1 MVRKKYIINKIINLV
16 IRKIKLYQDPVL
28 DEEGRP
34 ITKPLT
40 SEEEKEKLKAPLKE
54 GVLKTNCGVPIV
66 FVINKSDAVI
76 EHQNKRKIEEDSEF
90 ILSHIRHLA
99 LEYGATIVYTSGK
112 TNINLT
118 VLYDYICH
126 ILFNFELVHK
136 PNFIEKEAYY
146 IPAGYDDLTLLNSN
160 EEIKKN
166 IEEPYEK
173 RIKQEI
179 NEKPPI
185 EEDIQ
190 CEDTNTFFESL
201 KKKGVKGKDILQK
214 AKTKEPTPVIIE
226 KKNTEIKIEIKN
238 QDKDSKDKLTKAEKE
253 KKFEEKKKDVKEKL
267 AKKTGIIMHNTE
279 DKKEKKIITKAD
291 EEKKNKTRE
300 NMLAKLK
307 LTKKKDA
314 LKKK

>member
-1 MVRKKYIINKIINLV
+1 M
-16 IRKIKLYQDPVL
+16 

-40 SEEEKEKLKAPLKE
+40 NEEEKEKLKAPLKE
-54 GVLKTNCGVPIV
+54 GVLKINCGVPIV

-112 TNINLT
+112 ANINLT

-160 EEIKKN
+160 EEIKKY
-166 IEEPYEK
+166 IGEPYEK
-173 RIKQEI
+173 RIKQEV

-190 CEDTNTFFESL
+190 CEDTNTFFETL

-214 AKTKEPTPVIIE
+214 AKTKETMPTIIE
-226 KKNTEIKIEIKN
+226 QKKTTEIKPEIKN
-238 QDKDSKDKLTKAEKE
+238 QDKESKDKLTKAEKD
-253 KKFEEKKKDVKEKL
+253 KKFEEKKKDIKEKV
-267 AKKTGIIMHNTE
+267 AKNLTHNTQKTE
-279 DKKEKKIITKAD
+279 DKKEKKVLTKAE

-307 LTKKKDA
+307 MAKKKDA

>member
-1 MVRKKYIINKIINLV
+1 M
-16 IRKIKLYQDPVL
+16 

-40 SEEEKEKLKAPLKE
+40 NEEEKEKLKAPLKE

-112 TNINLT
+112 ANINLT

-146 IPAGYDDLTLLNSN
+146 IPAGYDDLTLLKSN
-160 EEIKKN
+160 EEIKKY
-166 IEEPYEK
+166 IGEPYEK
-173 RIKQEI
+173 RIKQEV

-190 CEDTNTFFESL
+190 CEDTNTFFETL

-214 AKTKEPTPVIIE
+214 AKTKETMPSIIE
-226 KKNTEIKIEIKN
+226 QKKTTEIKPEIKS
-238 QDKDSKDKLTKAEKE
+238 QDKESKDKLTKAEKD
-253 KKFEEKKKDVKEKL
+253 KKFEEKKKDIKEKV
-267 AKKTGIIMHNTE
+267 AKNLTHNTQKTE
-279 DKKEKKIITKAD
+279 DKKEKKVLTKAE

-307 LTKKKDA
+307 MAKKKDA

>member
-1 MVRKKYIINKIINLV
+1 M
-16 IRKIKLYQDPVL
+16 

-40 SEEEKEKLKAPLKE
+40 NEEEKEKLKAPLKE
-54 GVLKTNCGVPIV
+54 GVLKINCGVPIV

-112 TNINLT
+112 ANINLT

-146 IPAGYDDLTLLNSN
+146 IPAGYDDLTLLKSN
-160 EEIKKN
+160 EEIKKY
-166 IEEPYEK
+166 IGEPYEK
-173 RIKQEI
+173 RIKQEV
-179 NEKPPI
+179 NDKPQI

-190 CEDTNTFFESL
+190 CEDTNTFFETL

-214 AKTKEPTPVIIE
+214 AKTKETMPTIIE
-226 KKNTEIKIEIKN
+226 QKKTTEIKPEIKS
-238 QDKDSKDKLTKAEKE
+238 QDKESKDKLTKAEKD
-253 KKFEEKKKDVKEKL
+253 KKFEEKKKDIKEKV
-267 AKKTGIIMHNTE
+267 AKNLTHNTQKTE
-279 DKKEKKIITKAD
+279 DKKEKKVLTKAE

-307 LTKKKDA
+307 MAKKKDA